1 MKLKSI
7 FAIALIAAVGTACN
21 PATVFGKLKG
31 EKPSETRVNQT
42 HSFENIMGIDSS
54 RGIIVHYTQQP
65 TTEPVRIEGPE
76 NVVAELEIKLDKKGI
91 LDLSMKSGKNFRY
104 NSAEDH
110 VQVWVKAPAVTSFKA
125 SSGSLISVEEPIV
138 SAASIKIKV
147 SSGAD
152 IRMKSLTAGT
162 ATITTSSGANI
173 DLHALTAD
181 VAILKSSSGANLD
194 IDSVAISDALTA
206 EASSGAVVEMASG
219 TAAKGYFNASSGASV
234 RAGKVTAQSGE
245 CKASSGGSIKS
256 SIKNATVKQSS
267 GGGVTNNN

>member
-76 NVVAELEIKLDKKGI
+76 NVVAELEIK

>member
-21 PATVFGKLKG
+21 PETVFGKLKG
-31 EKPSETRVNQT
+31 EKPSETRT
-42 HSFENIMGIDSS
+42 TLTYSFENIKGIDSS
-54 RGIIVHYTQQP
+54 KGIIVFYTQQP

-76 NVVAELEIKLDKKGI
+76 NVVAALEIKLSKNGV
-91 LDLSMKSGKNFRY
+91 LDLSMKKGKNFRY
-104 NSAEDH
+104 NSTEDH
-110 VQVWVKAPAVTSFKA
+110 VQVWVKAPAATSFKA
-125 SSGSLISVEEPIV
+125 SSGSFICVEEPIV
-138 SAASIKIKV
+138 SAEPIKIKV

-152 IRMKSLTAGT
+152 MRMKSLSAGT

-181 VAILKSSSGANLD
+181 AATLKSSSGANLD
-194 IDSVAISDALTA
+194 IDSVNISGALTA
-206 EASSGAVVEMASG
+206 EASSGAVIEIASG
-219 TAAKGYFNASSGASV
+219 KAEKGYFNASSGATV
-234 RAGKVTAQSGE
+234 RAGKVSAQSGE

-267 GGGVTNNN
+267 GGGVTNKN